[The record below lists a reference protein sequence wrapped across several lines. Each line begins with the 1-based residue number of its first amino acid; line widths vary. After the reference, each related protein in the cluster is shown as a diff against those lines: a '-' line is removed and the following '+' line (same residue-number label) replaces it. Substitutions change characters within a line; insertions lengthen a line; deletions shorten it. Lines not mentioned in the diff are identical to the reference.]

1 MYQIQIL
8 KIRHAEN
15 WIIISVKA
23 WLAQLRGNSRQCSY
37 RTEPRVITLSCS
49 DGGSTSRNKSD
60 GTEKRYVICDVCEWL
75 HIHCITHL
83 ASIFNLRYGNIAYLC
98 LEINV
103 GLVPQ
108 TQVINWSGI
117 QIWWWERH
125 IWAMSGHNVT
135 RREGKDHCQSTY
147 LAKSTKFCHWT
158 FTPEKINQL
167 DLKGKYSNIYDEGA
181 IMLVGE

>member
-1 MYQIQIL
+1 MFQIQIL

-23 WLAQLRGNSRQCSY
+23 WLARLCGNSRQCSY

-83 ASIFNLRYGNIAYLC
+83 ASIFNPRYGNIAYLC
-98 LEINV
+98 LEMNV

-108 TQVINWSGI
+108 AQVINWSGI

-135 RREGKDHCQSTY
+135 QREGKDHCQSTY